1 MRTVRR
7 LLWWASGGGRPPNGQ
22 AVVDAVTDILDHQ
35 HAIESRSYDA
45 KTGIM
50 AVAAARRVLAAIR
63 VRRSGPCQ
71 LKAILD
77 ALERLKALQ
86 AASKGEYASGAA
98 TIGAIQGAIRTRF
111 PA

>member
-1 MRTVRR
+1 M
-7 LLWWASGGGRPPNGQ
+7 
-22 AVVDAVTDILDHQ
+22 TDILDHQ

-86 AASKGEYASGAA
+86 AASKGEFASGAA